1 MQLPNYTSPS
11 WRGVN
16 PHRRRNQHGQRNHRR
31 RHWRLQLCEY
41 RSIEQRCIASTLM
54 TAFHPSRC
62 SEKCCPTIIEFGID
76 SAVLASPLLDYRRRR
91 LMTCPPALARM
102 SLRTLRDVAAHQLR
116 QSHQLH
122 QFYSR
127 INFTAA
133 STSSIS
139 PPSTSSTSPRW
150 NSYPA
155 GKRLRRGTSR
165 ALRAWVRGGNRGG
178 VDRGKPRKGGEPC
191 WIRTSDL
198 LIKSQLLYRLS

>member
-1 MQLPNYTSPS
+1 MQLPNYSSPT
-11 WRGVN
+11 WGVD
-16 PHRRRNQHGQRNHRR
+16 PHRRQNQHGQRNHRR

-122 QFYSR
+122 QLYSR
-127 INFTAA
+127 INFTTA

-139 PPSTSSTSPRW
+139 TTINFINFLSVEFLRGREAPLTWSAAAV
-150 NSYPA
+150 A
-155 GKRLRRGTSR
+155 GLGPGRRSRRRGSR
-165 ALRAWVRGGNRGG
+165 EARERW
-178 VDRGKPRKGGEPC
+178 
-191 WIRTSDL
+191 
-198 LIKSQLLYRLS
+198 

>member
-1 MQLPNYTSPS
+1 MQLPNYSSPT
-11 WRGVN
+11 WGVD
-16 PHRRRNQHGQRNHRR
+16 PHRRQNQHGQRNHRR

-122 QFYSR
+122 QLYSR
-127 INFTAA
+127 INFINFNHHQLHQLPLGGIPTQQGSAFDVERHGRCGPGCGEAIAA
-133 STSSIS
+133 AWIAGSQEKVVS
-139 PPSTSSTSPRW
+139 
-150 NSYPA
+150 PA
-155 GKRLRRGTSR
+155 GF
-165 ALRAWVRGGNRGG
+165 
-178 VDRGKPRKGGEPC
+178 EPA
-191 WIRTSDL
+191 T
-198 LIKSQLLYRLS
+198 Y